1 MIRKTVLSLVAIV
14 FASCGSEI
22 TQNNENAMEPA
33 SEYSD
38 SLSNEADINNTDGD
52 LVNREDL
59 SSLDADILRQD
70 EKDLYHRMDSL
81 DSKKDLSP
89 LDADLNP
96 DYTDSK
102 NTEIYTEESGVINL
116 PPVGKACNDKVRV
129 NGKCPDLA
137 VPKGKYAC
145 LCFGKEIY
153 PGSCGEDYGQAY
165 PNVFPAGSYDPEGNL
180 GKICRKRLD
189 TPGENCSGSGC
200 FSDSTYSGQ
209 PVTLEVVAIDME
221 GNISEPDF
229 ITLYEAN

>member
-1 MIRKTVLSLVAIV
+1 MIRKTALSLVAIV

-22 TQNNENAMEPA
+22 TQDNGNTMEPA

-52 LVNREDL
+52 LVNREDS
-59 SSLDADILRQD
+59 SSLDVGILEQD
-70 EKDLYHRMDSL
+70 EKDIYHGMDSL
-81 DSKKDLSP
+81 DIKTDLSP

-116 PPVGKACNDKVRV
+116 PPIGKACNDKVRV
-129 NGKCPDLA
+129 NGKCPDIAL
-137 VPKGKYAC
+137 PKGKYAC
-145 LCFGKEIY
+145 LCFGNEIY
-153 PGSCGEDYGQAY
+153 PGSCGPNGQAY

-180 GKICRKRLD
+180 EKICRKRSD
-189 TPGENCSGSGC
+189 TPGSNCNGSGC
-200 FSDSTYSGQ
+200 LSDYIYGGQ
-209 PVTLEVVAIDME
+209 PITLEVVAIDME